1 MIGQDKPENIKKA
14 EETLIEDI
22 KNASSLESLSNIIRN
37 YPYDLVSTNGKLI
50 LNKKQMA
57 DDINE
62 IEKDPSVLIK
72 YDISMVFPNMTRN
85 YGIRDK
91 LSELAKIEND
101 KPKDELNVKV
111 QEAPKAPI
119 VESASSSIPPRSNR
133 PLPTPPPNSLP
144 SSRPRSSSSSSSS
157 SSAGAQRG
165 KQPSSPPK
173 SVLRQYE
180 QKQNT
185 ISEPSS
191 NTEKLIQLITFRTE
205 NPAAT
210 KEAIIETQEKAKRII
225 DSMSCDELN
234 QMSEKKETPLYCSV
248 NNSRVIAEYIL
259 NKFLENKHP
268 VNTTTPDGHSIFTHS
283 GLAQRMLSL
292 ITQKYS
298 SFACSDARTFQGNI
312 HPKADSDKI
321 IKKLS
326 TMPDSN
332 VRLGTQANMI
342 QPIGG
347 HYSRG
352 AIKKSAELVDSSQ
365 IGSCTTFSLAVA
377 DKLLTLFPSERIQV
391 VAHKAGHTG
400 SHVYIIM
407 NCEGDEW
414 RFNSKAMEAAQTM
427 ASDEEAAEHL
437 EKIAEAMA
445 QQLGEAYIVDPWL
458 ASLGWSQGIF
468 TPVKYMENHLGF
480 LADLEFVYDSN
491 LDKKE
496 NAVHRE
502 EEKTPVKSDIPD
514 NRRGRAAAP
523 LPPIPPNKPRI

>member
-1 MIGQDKPENIKKA
+1 MIGQEKPEHIKKA
-14 EETLIEDI
+14 EETFIEDI

-50 LNKKQMA
+50 LNKKQIA

-62 IEKDPSVLIK
+62 IQKEPSLIIRF
-72 YDISMVFPNMTRN
+72 DISILFPNMTRN
-85 YGIRDK
+85 YGIKDK

-119 VESASSSIPPRSNR
+119 VESASSAILPRSNR
-133 PLPTPPPNSLP
+133 PLPTPPPNSFP
-144 SSRPRSSSSSSSS
+144 TSRPRSS
-157 SSAGAQRG
+157 SSAGAQRSN
-165 KQPSSPPK
+165 QPSSPPK

-185 ISEPSS
+185 ISEPPS
-191 NTEKLIQLITFRTE
+191 NTETLIQLITFRTE
-205 NPAAT
+205 NPDAT
-210 KEAIIETQEKAKRII
+210 KEAVNEVQEKAKKII

-248 NNSRVIAEYIL
+248 NKSRAIAEYIL

-268 VNTTTPDGHSIFTHS
+268 LNTTTPDGSSIFTHS
-283 GLAQRMLSL
+283 ALAQRLLSL
-292 ITQKYS
+292 VTQKYS

-312 HPKADSDKI
+312 HANADSDKI

-326 TMPDSN
+326 SMPDSN

-365 IGSCTTFSLAVA
+365 IGSCTTFSLAAA
-377 DKLLTLFPSERIQV
+377 DKLLTLFPSERIQI

-407 NCEGDEW
+407 NCQGDEW
-414 RFNSKAMEAAQTM
+414 RFNSKDIDGVKAMTT
-427 ASDEEAAEHL
+427 DEEAADYL
-437 EKIAEAMA
+437 DKIAEAMV
-445 QQLGEAYIVDPWL
+445 QQLEGAFIVDPWL

-468 TPVKYMENHLGF
+468 TPVKYMEHHLGF

-496 NAVHRE
+496 KAN
-502 EEKTPVKSDIPD
+502 VKSEIPN
-514 NRRGRAAAP
+514 NRKGKSAAP
-523 LPPIPPNKPRI
+523 LPQIPPNKPRI